1 MFPHIGCGKPFW
13 DVLQVEEMLFIV
25 ITSIDKEQQEMSFI
39 HKQDIVVGLY
49 SDLWVDGVALIFRIN
64 EF

>member
-1 MFPHIGCGKPFW
+1 M
-13 DVLQVEEMLFIV
+13 EEMLLIV
-25 ITSIDKEQQEMSFI
+25 ITSIDKEQQEMSSN

-49 SDLWVDGVALIFRIN
+49 SDLLVDGVALIFCIN